1 MKTYRK
7 NVSQLKERIF
17 LTDGGLETTLVFE
30 HGFNLPEFASFTLLK
45 EKRGRKAM
53 YDYYLPYIDLAKQ
66 NQFGFILE
74 GSTWR
79 ASKDWGEKLG
89 YNTRDLEKANLD
101 GIELLAKLRKTHEND
116 TTPML
121 ISGCI
126 GPRGD
131 GYRPAAKMNPWE
143 AQQYH
148 TTQIQ
153 TLSTTE
159 ADLVSAFTINYAE
172 EAIGITRAA
181 QQFDIPVVISFTLET
196 DGRLPSG
203 QPLGAAIEEVD
214 QKTQNGPAYYMIN
227 CAHPS
232 HFKHVL
238 LTNAAWKE
246 RIHAIRA
253 NASCKSHAELD
264 ESNELDSGN
273 PAELGRDYIDL
284 IELLPNLTVFGGC
297 CGTDIRHLREICEK
311 LSASAAGKI
320 SAACA

>member
-1 MKTYRK
+1 MKIYRK
-7 NVSQLKERIF
+7 NVSELEEKIF

-30 HGFNLPEFASFTLLK
+30 HGFDLPAFASFTLLNK
-45 EKRGRKAM
+45 EEGRTAM
-53 YDYYLPYIDLAKQ
+53 RDYYLPYIDLAKQ

-79 ASKDWGEKLG
+79 ASKDWGEKIG
-89 YNTRDLEKANLD
+89 YNTRELEKVNYE
-101 GIELLAKLRKTHEND
+101 GIELLAKLRKTHETD
-116 TTPML
+116 TTPIL

-131 GYRPAAKMNPWE
+131 GYIPAVKMDAQE
-143 AQQYH
+143 AQKYH
-148 TTQIQ
+148 TAQIQ
-153 TLSTTE
+153 TLSKTE

-181 QQFDIPVVISFTLET
+181 QQVDIPVVISFTLET

-203 QPLGAAIEEVD
+203 QPLGDAIEEVD
-214 QKTQNGPAYYMIN
+214 QETQNGPAYYMIN

-238 LTNAAWKE
+238 QTDAVWKE
-246 RIHAIRA
+246 RIHAVRA

-264 ESNELDSGN
+264 ESEELDSGN
-273 PAELGRDYIDL
+273 PEELGNEYIDL
-284 IELLPNLTVFGGC
+284 VKLLPNLNIFGGC
-297 CGTDIRHLREICEK
+297 CGTDIRHLRKICAMFSVS
-311 LSASAAGKI
+311 SA
-320 SAACA
+320 